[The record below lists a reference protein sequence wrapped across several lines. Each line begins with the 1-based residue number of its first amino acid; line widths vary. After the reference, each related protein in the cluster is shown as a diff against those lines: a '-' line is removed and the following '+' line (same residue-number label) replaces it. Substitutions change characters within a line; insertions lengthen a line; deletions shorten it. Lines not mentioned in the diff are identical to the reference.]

1 MFIHIYTCVLYFNRL
16 APVSRRPRP
25 PMHRSTWCNPW
36 QSLVCCFP
44 LQKFFTFFFVHHPSR
59 IKNPRNRKHPQF
71 HPVIHGNTRLR
82 HPILFP
88 FRPRTHEVDP
98 PCFWK
103 LAPNFHDT
111 GLETEARFPATPPS
125 GNRSPFW
132 AGRGGNRA
140 SDLLLTSLSLFQLGQ
155 VWAASTA
162 IHLHL
167 LHSHRLRPPQTQ
179 TPKSKI
185 QNPNGPFGFWILDFG
200 FWIFGSWILD
210 LGFWILDFGSW
221 ILDFGFWILDF
232 GSWILDFGFWILD
245 LGFWILDFGSWIL
258 DFGFWIVVVSVL
270 FVATPNAAVWIL
282 DFGFWILDFGFWIL
296 DFGFWILDFG
306 FWILDFGFWILD
318 FVFSAR
324 FGFCIRL
331 FYYTPTRVGGLLSY
345 TSLWLTQ
352 TQWP

>member
-1 MFIHIYTCVLYFNRL
+1 MLFPTAKVFHIFFCSPSFPHKEPKKPET
-16 APVSRRPRP
+16 
-25 PMHRSTWCNPW
+25 ST
-36 QSLVCCFP
+36 V
-44 LQKFFTFFFVHHPSR
+44 
-59 IKNPRNRKHPQF
+59 F

-111 GLETEARFPATPPS
+111 GLEIEARFPATPPS

-155 VWAASTA
+155 VWVASAA

-167 LHSHRLRPPQTQ
+167 LHGHRLRPPQTQ

-185 QNPNGPFGFWILDFG
+185 QTGRLEFWILEFG
-200 FWIFGSWILD
+200 V
-210 LGFWILDFGSW
+210 W

-232 GSWILDFGFWILD
+232 GFWILDLGFWILDFGFWILD

-258 DFGFWIVVVSVL
+258 DFGFWILDFGFWILDRRSIRSFCGNSKRGRL
-270 FVATPNAAVWIL
+270 DFGFWILDLGFWILDFGSWIL
-282 DFGFWILDFGFWIL
+282 DFGFWILDL
-296 DFGFWILDFG
+296 G

-331 FYYTPTRVGGLLSY
+331 FYYTPTRVGGLDTCSFQDCISETLQCRAALHA
-345 TSLWLTQ
+345 T
-352 TQWP
+352 